1 MSITAIRAQ
10 LQTNLGQITGIS
22 TAFYPA
28 PSASPAA
35 LELPCIIIEKGKPLL
50 SVTAE
55 TMGDMVR
62 YTWHFNIKF
71 IFKELGND
79 TYDQWMLGMEP
90 FYKRM
95 INALM
100 GDVKLHQSS
109 SGLVFSPREKP
120 IEFSEGVVEYLGAQY
135 WGFETSFDFWEKVNT
150 TIA

>member
-1 MSITAIRAQ
+1 MSITTIRTQ
-10 LQTNLGQITGIS
+10 LQSNLSAITGVT

-28 PSASPAA
+28 PNNAPAK
-35 LELPCIIIEKGKPLL
+35 LELPCIIIEKSKPFC

-62 YTWHFNIKF
+62 YTWHFTIKF
-71 IFKELGND
+71 LFNELGND
-79 TYDQWMLGMEP
+79 TYDQWMLNVEP
-90 FYKRM
+90 FYQRFV
-95 INALM
+95 NALM

-120 IEFSEGVVEYLGAQY
+120 IDFTEGVVDYLGSQY
-135 WGFETSFDFWEKVNT
+135 WGFETSFDFWEKINT